1 MKALAN
7 QLAGVTLGL
16 GQPSARRSG
25 ELAENVAE
33 FVGNLFV
40 DGLLIDGT
48 QRIAHL
54 ILLCFVARFPGCGPR
69 AAILILRFF
78 INRSQDVRTPRP
90 RK

>member
-1 MKALAN
+1 MKALPN

-16 GQPSARRSG
+16 GQPSARWSG

-33 FVGNLFV
+33 FVWNLFV

-54 ILLCFVARFPGCGPR
+54 ILL
-69 AAILILRFF
+69 
-78 INRSQDVRTPRP
+78 
-90 RK
+90 